1 MENRFAWRSQFN
13 YYRALFPTYAAHC
26 SPPPRLSCL
35 VAPSLRAQSTDPGD
49 LFVSA
54 YMAVQAGDKAEAAGN
69 FREANSKYRYA
80 AQILNQISDK
90 FPSWQPSIVDY
101 RKKRT
106 AEAVARIQEK
116 VGRYGGAKGTTPPTM
131 SDSAPPPA
139 GADSEML
146 CRRPMSCPTRP
157 RRPLGLPPAPRRTG
171 VPLSRNCRRA
181 TPFRNSTNG

>member
-1 MENRFAWRSQFN
+1 M
-13 YYRALFPTYAAHC
+13 
-26 SPPPRLSCL
+26 RLTVLLLLACLAL

-106 AEAVARIQEK
+106 AEAVGRIQEK
-116 VGRYGGAKGTTPPTM
+116 VGRYGGAKGATPSTV
-131 SDSAPPPA
+131 SDSAPPP
-139 GADSEML
+139 
-146 CRRPMSCPTRP
+146 RRKRWLRSRALARP
-157 RRPLGLPPAPRRTG
+157 RAIRRG
-171 VPLSRNCRRA
+171 NSRKSWWWSGSSFA
-181 TPFRNSTNG
+181 T